1 LSMTGM
7 GIAVVAILALG
18 LLGLMFWRSGGAYLT
33 FRGKRVV
40 ACPETKQPAAVEVA
54 AGRAALTAVFGE
66 PALRLRDCSRWSERG
81 PCGQDCLRQIEEA
94 PEDCLLRTI
103 LTNWY
108 REKECACCG
117 KPIAEINWMQHKPC
131 LMSPDLRIRAWKDF
145 RPEHIPQVLET
156 HRPVCWNCL
165 IADTHTW

>member
-1 LSMTGM
+1 MTGM
-7 GIAVVAILALG
+7 GITVAVVLALG
-18 LLGLMFWRSGGAYLT
+18 LLGLVLWKGGGAYLK
-33 FRGKRVV
+33 FQGKRVV
-40 ACPETKQPAAVEVA
+40 ACPETSQPAAVELA